1 MTSKDKYESE
11 LNCEYLVIGSGAG
24 GAVACKYLSDL
35 GKDVILIEE
44 GDYHEINKF
53 AGSISESF
61 LYAWRNSGIT
71 PVLSKTNFA
80 FGEGRCLGGGSYVN
94 GGLIWRTPEIV
105 LSDWCDLFN
114 DKIFSYGNLKKYFE
128 NTENILEINKEG
140 NNDFENTESLK
151 IKEIGEN
158 KNIKVVKVPKS
169 INSSEKENELT
180 LGAAGLTK
188 NSILEKYIISSKK
201 KGLVILTNC
210 KAEKLI
216 AKKDKIDSVIV
227 KKNGKVKNI
236 IAEKVILACG
246 ATQTPI
252 LIKKSFGNRYLN
264 SQMSVHLNLRIGVKF
279 NEKIQT
285 KKGIMFT
292 RQLQEYIDDGI
303 LIMPT
308 SFNKNNFFSSL
319 VKMHN
324 KDLLNI
330 EKNIDQYGSFIIQ
343 LSSLNKVMLNNFF
356 GNTILSYKINN
367 QDIIKLKKYFLIFCE
382 SLFDVGADEIFLPLK
397 KNFKINK
404 NTNLIDFLNKYLTQ
418 NNIEMVSVHGMSS
431 AKMGVRNSKNTRFD
445 RDGKSFEFKN
455 LYCLDS
461 SVLPSSTIESPQGT
475 IMAIAS
481 QIIEKIS

>member
-1 MTSKDKYESE
+1 MTNKDKYE
-11 LNCEYLVIGSGAG
+11 NNIKCEYLVIGSGAG

-35 GKDVILIEE
+35 GKDVILIED
-44 GDYHEINKF
+44 GDYHEVNKF

-71 PVLSKTNFA
+71 PVLSKANFA

-105 LSDWCDLFN
+105 LNEWCNMFN
-114 DKIFSYGNLKKYFE
+114 DKTFSKDNLKKYFE
-128 NTENILEINKEG
+128 IIESLLDINQEEKS
-140 NNDFENTESLK
+140 DFESAESLK
-151 IKEIGEN
+151 IKKIGEK

-169 INSSEKENELT
+169 INSSRNELT

-188 NSILEKYIISSKK
+188 NSILQKYIISSKE
-201 KGLVILTNC
+201 KGLEILTNC
-210 KAEKLI
+210 KAEKLFV
-216 AKKDKIDSVIV
+216 KEDKIASVQV
-227 KKNGKVKNI
+227 KMNNKIKNI
-236 IAEKVILACG
+236 SAKKVILACG

-252 LIKKSFGNRYLN
+252 LMKKSFGNRYLD
-264 SQMSVHLNLRIGVKF
+264 SQMNVHLNLRLGVKF
-279 NEKIQT
+279 NENIQT
-285 KKGIMFT
+285 KKGLMFT
-292 RQLQEYIDDGI
+292 RQLQEYMDDGV

-324 KDLLNI
+324 KDLFNI

-343 LSSLNKVMLNNFF
+343 LSSLNKIMLNNFF
-356 GNTILSYKINN
+356 GNTILSYKLNN
-367 QDIIKLKKYFLIFCE
+367 QDLIKLKKYFLIFCK
-382 SLFDVGADEIFLPLK
+382 SLFDVGAEEILLPFK
-397 KNFKINK
+397 KNFIINK
-404 NTNLIDFLNKYLTQ
+404 NTNLIDFFDKYLTQ

-431 AKMGVRNSKNTRFD
+431 AKMGIKNSEKSRFD
-445 RDGKSFEFKN
+445 RNGKSFEFKN

-481 QIIEKIS
+481 HILEKIS